1 MKSAPVTLAILVLS
15 VASVSTCAAA
25 PDETGAVRVGDVSFK
40 VPAGWKRQ
48 DDSSGDA
55 EIVTTL
61 VPDPAPQ
68 DGFIE
73 IRVAAV
79 PVVRAS
85 PQRYVSLKPSSALY
99 VDAVAAKLRQ
109 PAKGSCCA
117 RYTVI
122 EDPLQRATANK
133 IFQRWMQ
140 ESAETATGLS
150 TCGADTPVRESA
162 TKKTEPNTAAN
173 IVDRENMSGTLAAWG
188 PELQDRDTVQARVRP
203 AILPSGF
210 LKNN

>member
-1 MKSAPVTLAILVLS
+1 MENIAQMVDESLARHGVEP
-15 VASVSTCAAA
+15 TF
-25 PDETGAVRVGDVSFK
+25 DHVRLQWSKWF
-40 VPAGWKRQ
+40 RC
-48 DDSSGDA
+48 DSSFS
-55 EIVTTL
+55 VLLT
-61 VPDPAPQ
+61 
-68 DGFIE
+68 
-73 IRVAAV
+73 
-79 PVVRAS
+79 
-85 PQRYVSLKPSSALY
+85 
-99 VDAVAAKLRQ
+99 
-109 PAKGSCCA
+109 PAKPGIFALGEEITSEIDGNKRMLALFQISETDDLGMTLGRLFLPGSPLRERLSAGSCCA

-203 AILPSGF
+203 ATLPSGF
-210 LKNN
+210 

>member
-1 MKSAPVTLAILVLS
+1 MENIAQMVDESLARHGVEP
-15 VASVSTCAAA
+15 TF
-25 PDETGAVRVGDVSFK
+25 DHVRSQWSKCF
-40 VPAGWKRQ
+40 RC
-48 DDSSGDA
+48 DSSFS
-55 EIVTTL
+55 VLLT
-61 VPDPAPQ
+61 
-68 DGFIE
+68 
-73 IRVAAV
+73 
-79 PVVRAS
+79 
-85 PQRYVSLKPSSALY
+85 
-99 VDAVAAKLRQ
+99 
-109 PAKGSCCA
+109 PAKPGIVALGEEITSEIDGNKRMLALFQISETDDLGMTLGRLFLPGSPLRERLSAGSCCA

-162 TKKTEPNTAAN
+162 TKKIEPNTAAN